1 VEQRL
6 LAPAT
11 LRPGAVDDPPE
22 GVGEIEARTQGHRP
36 VCGGPESG
44 VEGARRLAGVGM
56 GSLWRRRWDPDPE
69 RRRRRCRR
77 LRTEMARRRCE
88 EDEETAVAVFFA
100 GAAKRLG

>member
-6 LAPAT
+6 LTPAT
-11 LRPGAVDDPPE
+11 LRPRAAQPLGPGAVDDPPE

-56 GSLWRRRWDPDPE
+56 GSL
-69 RRRRRCRR
+69 
-77 LRTEMARRRCE
+77 
-88 EDEETAVAVFFA
+88 
-100 GAAKRLG
+100 